1 MRHHC
6 LLLLSLV
13 LVSYAARRSE
23 SALGGW
29 SPIKGVNDSHVAE
42 IANYAVSEYDKRSGA
57 KLMLVKVSKGET
69 QVVAGTNY
77 RLVLKVKNGST
88 TASYQATVL
97 EKPWLHFRNLTS
109 FKPLQPGQLPRVA
122 GP

>member
-29 SPIKGVNDSHVAE
+29 SPIKDVNDSHVTE

-57 KLMLVKVSKGET
+57 KLTLVKVSKGET

-109 FKPLQPGQLPRVA
+109 FKPLRS
-122 GP
+122 